1 MAAADETRKK
11 IQEQINKL
19 LVDEQLAYR
28 NMLRDLDI
36 RNASEQEYV
45 VLLKSVK
52 REFDDISSSLSS
64 ISSILAD
71 NVNEL
76 TRGREAINKTASA
89 TRKLSNIASHL
100 LSIRKGE
107 ASYDQKRLNSLKDE
121 AKRRIDILNIEKAY
135 FSLGTDERKLIEENI
150 SQLVML
156 SY

>member
-1 MAAADETRKK
+1 MAAADETRRK

-19 LVDEQLAYR
+19 LSDEQLVYKS
-28 NMLRDLDI
+28 MLRDLDA
-36 RNASEQEYV
+36 RNASEQEYI

-76 TRGREAINKTASA
+76 TKGREAINQSTSA
-89 TRKLSNIASHL
+89 TRKLNNITSHL

-107 ASYDQKRLNSLKDE
+107 ASYDQKKLNSLK
-121 AKRRIDILNIEKAY
+121 RR
-135 FSLGTDERKLIEENI
+135 S
-150 SQLVML
+150 
-156 SY
+156 